1 MICYMQVSLSLYP
14 LVVEIKILWVLKWY
28 KTWNSWNSLRIQLM
42 RKQLITGAINR
53 SIKIIKSCIYSE
65 TVKNIFDQ
73 IHKMWT
79 YWHLMP
85 PPPSPHS
92 HTQTLFLCAP
102 HPPPPPIDKTWH
114 KLITTIYNIHNLLI
128 RFIHFYAC
136 HFQSVRVF
144 AFCVFTAARN
154 LLAVA
159 IVTQRN
165 DALKCRAIALSRSM
179 NVLTT

>member
-14 LVVEIKILWVLKWY
+14 LVVERKILWVLKWY

-42 RKQLITGAINR
+42 RKQLITGVINR
-53 SIKIIKSCIYSE
+53 STKIIKSCIYSE
-65 TVKNIFDQ
+65 SVKNVFYQ
-73 IHKMWT
+73 IDKMWT
-79 YWHLMP
+79 CWHLI
-85 PPPSPHS
+85 PPSPPFPALT
-92 HTQTLFLCAP
+92 HTNTFSL
-102 HPPPPPIDKTWH
+102 PPIDETWH

-144 AFCVFTAARN
+144 AFCVFTVARN